1 MTNITVFTTQVYG
14 AGETRSNADC
24 GIRNVD
30 YGLQTYPSFFPSPY
44 GREGKGEGLQIVNL
58 KNLKL
63 KI

>member
-1 MTNITVFTTQVYG
+1 MTNIIVSTTPGFG

-30 YGLQTYPSFFPSPY
+30 YGLHIYSSSFLSRY
-44 GREGKGEGLQIVNL
+44 GGEGKGDGSQIVD
-58 KNLKL
+58 L

>member
-1 MTNITVFTTQVYG
+1 MTSIIVFTIQVYG

-30 YGLQTYPSFFPSPY
+30 YGLHIYSSSFLSRY
-44 GREGKGEGLQIVNL
+44 GGEGKGEGSQIVD
-58 KNLKL
+58 L